1 MAFSPVINACAIMKI
16 YGISIFTVTTVLY
29 LVFCVLLFNI
39 VDHQVTVES
48 FIHGNMYI
56 FPKMLSNI
64 TIYDINSKMSIFF
77 SNNYNINVESSSSHN
92 NIFLSIC
99 PCFLFHKVITM
110 TEKRYTYACKVG
122 VT

>member
-77 SNNYNINVESSSSHN
+77 
-92 NIFLSIC
+92 L
-99 PCFLFHKVITM
+99 IT
-110 TEKRYTYACKVG
+110 TIST
-122 VT
+122 